1 MPRSKT
7 PDRARRTAPPKTPV
21 RSGARPAGP
30 LQRLAAR
37 SPAVAQLQALQALA
51 DPVQRLE
58 EEELMQGKADPLQRM
73 DEEEPLQGM
82 DEEEP
87 LQGRADPLQRMDMD
101 EDELQMQADSLQRQE
116 AGASTAAQGGLPGD
130 LQAGIEALSGQSLA
144 DVRVHRNSPAP
155 ATVQAHA
162 FAQGSDIHLAPGQ
175 DQHLPHEAWHV
186 VQQREGR
193 VRPTTEVNGAAVN
206 DDAGLETEADR
217 MGQRAAQAAQ
227 RVGRPR

>member
-7 PDRARRTAPPKTPV
+7 PGRARRAALPKAPV
-21 RSGARPAGP
+21 RSGARPDGP

-37 SPAVAQLQALQALA
+37 SPAVAQLEALQALA

-73 DEEEPLQGM
+73 EEEEPLQGKC
-82 DEEEP
+82 
-87 LQGRADPLQRMDMD
+87 DPLQRMDMD
-101 EDELQMQADSLQRQE
+101 DEDMQMRADGVQRQE
-116 AGASTAAQGGLPGD
+116 AWASTAVGGGLPGD
-130 LQAGIEALSGQSLA
+130 LQAGMEALSGQSLA

-206 DDAGLETEADR
+206 DDAGLEAEADR